1 MVKYQAGEFTIELD
15 LSQPIYEQ
23 VLAQVRLA
31 IARGEVELGS
41 KISSIRE
48 MAHYLKVNP
57 NTIMRAYQEL
67 ERDQLIETR
76 RGQGTYVTSSLE
88 IVEGIKHQLATTAI
102 QNFINAMKDLGIS
115 KEKAESYL
123 KEVDWE

>member
-31 IARGEVELGS
+31 IARGEIELGA
-41 KISSIRE
+41 KIPSIRE
-48 MAHYLKVNP
+48 MAHCLKVNP

-67 ERDQLIETR
+67 ERDLLIETR
-76 RGQGTYVTSSLE
+76 RGQGTYVTSSLDKVKE
-88 IVEGIKHQLATTAI
+88 VKHQLASLAI
-102 QNFINAMKDLGIS
+102 RNFIGAMKDLGIDR
-115 KEKAESYL
+115 KTAESFL
-123 KEVDWE
+123 QEEDWS